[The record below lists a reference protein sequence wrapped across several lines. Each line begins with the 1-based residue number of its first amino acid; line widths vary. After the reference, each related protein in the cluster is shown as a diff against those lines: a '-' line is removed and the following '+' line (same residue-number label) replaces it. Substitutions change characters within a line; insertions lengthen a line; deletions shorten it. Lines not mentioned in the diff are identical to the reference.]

1 MSKNDICLEQIK
13 TLFVG
18 ILPLHSTRIFEIT
31 LKIKKHDK
39 Q

>member
-13 TLFVG
+13 TLSVG
-18 ILPLHSTRIFEIT
+18 TFTLHSTRIFEIT
-31 LKIKKHDK
+31 LKIKKHDM